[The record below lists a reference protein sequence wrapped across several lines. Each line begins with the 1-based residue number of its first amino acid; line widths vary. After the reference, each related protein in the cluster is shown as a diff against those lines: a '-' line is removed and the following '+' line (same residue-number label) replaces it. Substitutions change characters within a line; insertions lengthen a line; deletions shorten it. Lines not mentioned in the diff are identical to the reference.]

1 MTKYIPSRNNHTWS
15 YVLISN
21 LVKVHRPN
29 MKTLMRFS
37 VYKKYKDISL
47 VVYLFEIRSKTD
59 CSAPI
64 EKCAPIIID
73 IYSSMQSKVYS
84 TLYVI
89 NDNVMLEY
97 LSSILKSCVMLIQ
110 PW

>member
-1 MTKYIPSRNNHTWS
+1 
-15 YVLISN
+15 
-21 LVKVHRPN
+21 
-29 MKTLMRFS
+29 MKILMHFS
-37 VYKKYKDISL
+37 VYKKYKNISL
-47 VVYLFEIRSKTD
+47 FVYLFEIRSKTD

-73 IYSSMQSKVYS
+73 IYTYTSMQSKVYL

-97 LSSILKSCVMLIQ
+97 LSSILKFCVRTEFDSLSISNIVDAVSLL
-110 PW
+110 